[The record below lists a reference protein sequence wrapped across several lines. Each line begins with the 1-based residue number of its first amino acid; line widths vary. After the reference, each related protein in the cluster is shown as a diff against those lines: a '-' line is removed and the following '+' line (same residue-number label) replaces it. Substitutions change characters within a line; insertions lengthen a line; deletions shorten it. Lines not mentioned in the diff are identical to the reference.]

1 MGAFS
6 YSVPSR
12 DYAEPQMLLAS
23 QILAH
28 LIGLCIKLKRSAN
41 AERLE
46 TPTMAHRRIKL
57 DGYK

>member
-1 MGAFS
+1 
-6 YSVPSR
+6 
-12 DYAEPQMLLAS
+12 MLLAS

-28 LIGLCIKLKRSAN
+28 LIGLCFKLKRSAK

-46 TPTMAHRRIKL
+46 TPTMAHRRIKI